1 MAYKSFTLDSLTE
14 KFGLQIENAE
24 ILLEVKPFEP
34 SQRVLDDISEGK
46 SIPYITEKAR
56 SELFIIPIFRE
67 LQRKNKTKFNFYSGY
82 TLDADKKLGLNGE
95 CDFLFSKVT
104 NRLDL
109 QPPIFSLMEAKQDK
123 IESSTA
129 QCAAQM
135 FGAYIYNQKRNKP
148 TPIIYGATTN
158 AFEWLFMKLENGEK
172 LTIDINRY
180 ALNDLTQ
187 LLGIFQGII
196 DTYE

>member
-1 MAYKSFTLDSLTE
+1 MAYRAFTLDSLSE
-14 KFGLQIENAE
+14 KFGLE
-24 ILLEVKPFEP
+24 ISNGEIALEIKHFEP
-34 SQRVLDDISEGK
+34 SSRVLDDISEGK

-67 LQRKNKTKFNFYSGY
+67 LHRKNKTKFNFYSGY

-95 CDFLFSKVT
+95 CDFLFSKTT

-123 IESSTA
+123 IEASTA

-135 FGAYIYNQKRNKP
+135 YGAYIYNQKKGKD
-148 TPIIYGATTN
+148 TPVIYGATTN
-158 AFEWLFMKLENGEK
+158 AFEWLFLKLEDGK
-172 LTIDINRY
+172 KITIDVNRY
-180 ALNDLTQ
+180 TLNDLTQ
-187 LLGIFQGII
+187 LLGIFQGIV